1 MTLPILSS
9 YCAFRFSVFA
19 LCTSYSRPV
28 PSVVDSLPKQVLAKL
43 EELAGQH
50 ARLEADLNNPDIA
63 SNHHR
68 AREISIKKAALDD
81 FAADYKRFKS
91 LVADIDE
98 YRRALAPGGDRDL
111 AALAHDELPKAE
123 TDAAAILD
131 RLKAGLV
138 QSDDNRVGSVILEVR
153 AGTGGA
159 EAALW
164 ARDLLEMYQ
173 KAAVKRGWAVETLE
187 VTAESEAGGIRNAT
201 INVKGNG
208 VWTALAFE
216 AGVHSVKRVPATEAQ
231 GRVHTSTAT
240 VAVLPEPE
248 EVDVK
253 IDWARDVEE
262 QATRAQGPG
271 GQNVNKVETA
281 WQIFHKP
288 TGIVIKM
295 MEAKSQQ
302 QNRDRAR
309 RLLMARLYEAELQK
323 KKAERSAARTAQIGS
338 GDRSEKIRTYRYK
351 EGIVAD
357 ERLPD
362 EYQLRDVLAGDFAE
376 LHKALIDQETARRLA
391 AL

>member
-1 MTLPILSS
+1 MADVLEGLAPAVRVKLD
-9 YCAFRFSVFA
+9 A
-19 LCTSYSRPV
+19 L
-28 PSVVDSLPKQVLAKL
+28 AA
-43 EELAGQH
+43 EH
-50 ARLEADLNNPDIA
+50 ARLERDLADPAIVVDHHKVRDLSIRKA
-63 SNHHR
+63 S
-68 AREISIKKAALDD
+68 LDEFVAD
-81 FAADYKRFKS
+81 YRRFRSLAAD
-91 LVADIDE
+91 IEE
-98 YRRALAPGGDRDL
+98 YRRALGPGGDKDL
-111 AALAHDELPKAE
+111 AALAREELPGAE
-123 TDAAAILD
+123 AEAAAILA

-138 QSDDNRVGSVILEVR
+138 QSDDNKVGSVMLEVR

-164 ARDLLEMYQ
+164 ARDILEMYQ
-173 KAAVKRGWAVETLE
+173 KYAAKRGWSSETLE
-187 VTAESEAGGIRNAT
+187 VSPDDAAGGVRSAT
-201 INVKGNG
+201 VNFKGPG
-208 VWTALAFE
+208 VWTALNFE

-248 EVDVK
+248 EVELK

-302 QNRDRAR
+302 QNRERAR

-323 KKAERSAARTAQIGS
+323 KKAERSAARSAQIGT

-362 EYQLRDVLAGDFAE
+362 DYQLRDLLGGDFGP
-376 LHKALIDQETARRLA
+376 LHAALIEQETQRRLA
-391 AL
+391 GL